1 MWELSINGVDF
12 YHIANWFYI
21 YSFLGWLWETCYVS
35 VRKGKLINR
44 GFINGPLCTIY
55 GCGALA
61 VYLILLPVSGDLL
74 LLFVGGV
81 VVATALEYVTAA
93 LMENIFHTSWWDYS
107 DKKFNFQGRIC
118 LGVSLGWG
126 VLTVL
131 LFRVLHPLVEKLVAI
146 YPVYVG
152 KIAVCVIAAGYLCDF
167 CRSASAAFHLK
178 ERIPYWEQDLE
189 KKRVELMLRLNVKL
203 ESLELPKGASP
214 ELLREKL
221 EDSEALRIL
230 SEKRLAFQKE
240 FTEELR
246 AYRKTLVNRTKGN
259 TRRFLKA
266 YPHLNRG
273 YRMRHKKDKK

>member
-1 MWELSINGVDF
+1 MPQCWN
-12 YHIANWFYI
+12 
-21 YSFLGWLWETCYVS
+21 
-35 VRKGKLINR
+35 
-44 GFINGPLCTIY
+44 
-55 GCGALA
+55 
-61 VYLILLPVSGDLL
+61 ILRR
-74 LLFVGGV
+74 
-81 VVATALEYVTAA
+81 
-93 LMENIFHTSWWDYS
+93 
-107 DKKFNFQGRIC
+107 KFNFQGRIC

-131 LFRVLHPLVEKLVAI
+131 LFRVLHPLVEKLVAL
-146 YPVYVG
+146 YPVYIG

-178 ERIPYWEQDLE
+178 ERIPYWEQELE

>member
-131 LFRVLHPLVEKLVAI
+131 LFRVLHPLVEKLVAL

-152 KIAVCVIAAGYLCDF
+152 KISVCVIATGHLCDF

>member
-1 MWELSINGVDF
+1 M
-12 YHIANWFYI
+12 
-21 YSFLGWLWETCYVS
+21 
-35 VRKGKLINR
+35 
-44 GFINGPLCTIY
+44 
-55 GCGALA
+55 
-61 VYLILLPVSGDLL
+61 
-74 LLFVGGV
+74 
-81 VVATALEYVTAA
+81 
-93 LMENIFHTSWWDYS
+93 
-107 DKKFNFQGRIC
+107 
-118 LGVSLGWG
+118 
-126 VLTVL
+126 
-131 LFRVLHPLVEKLVAI
+131 
-146 YPVYVG
+146 
-152 KIAVCVIAAGYLCDF
+152 
-167 CRSASAAFHLK
+167 K

>member
-1 MWELSINGVDF
+1 MPQCWNILRRSIRPAD
-12 YHIANWFYI
+12 IK
-21 YSFLGWLWETCYVS
+21 
-35 VRKGKLINR
+35 RR
-44 GFINGPLCTIY
+44 
-55 GCGALA
+55 
-61 VYLILLPVSGDLL
+61 
-74 LLFVGGV
+74 
-81 VVATALEYVTAA
+81 
-93 LMENIFHTSWWDYS
+93 IFHTSWWDYS
-107 DKKFNFQGRIC
+107 DQKFNFQGRIC

-131 LFRVLHPLVEKLVAI
+131 LFRVIHPLVEKLVAI